1 MAAFCPPCPLSSIY
15 DFLTGSRR
23 NIPTYACFYCASRT
37 IFLSNG
43 RCPSCPHLYLCLFP
57 FGRDKIF
64 FLDAGSGDAIVRFGV
79 FGFTGNHARIGY
91 RFNPSSLNF
100 NDHALH
106 TPVFLNL
113 TKTLILHPIAAGM
126 SGLAF
131 FCGLSGIFGYR
142 AGTAFMALLAAL
154 ATIVSLMAFL
164 FDMVLF
170 GIVRRQFRE
179 QGISSQ
185 YGNACWL
192 TLAALVA
199 ILLGFSTAASTFF
212 LPYCNKKR
220 KRSTV
225 GI

>member
-1 MAAFCPPCPLSSIY
+1 MPVSAVLPGLFFCSTAAVL
-15 DFLTGSRR
+15 LTFVSVSV
-23 NIPTYACFYCASRT
+23 PTW
-37 IFLSNG
+37 
-43 RCPSCPHLYLCLFP
+43 
-57 FGRDKIF
+57 DKIF
-64 FLDAGSGDAIVRFGV
+64 FLGAGSGSATVRFGV
-79 FGFTGNHARIGY
+79 FGFTGTQATIGY

-113 TKTLILHPIAAGM
+113 TKTLILHPIAAGI

-131 FCGLSGIFGYR
+131 FCGLSGEVFGYR
-142 AGTAFMALLAAL
+142 AGNAFMALLAAL
-154 ATIVSLMAFL
+154 GTIVSLMAFL

-212 LPYCNKKR
+212 SRYCNKKR
-220 KRSTV
+220 KRPAV